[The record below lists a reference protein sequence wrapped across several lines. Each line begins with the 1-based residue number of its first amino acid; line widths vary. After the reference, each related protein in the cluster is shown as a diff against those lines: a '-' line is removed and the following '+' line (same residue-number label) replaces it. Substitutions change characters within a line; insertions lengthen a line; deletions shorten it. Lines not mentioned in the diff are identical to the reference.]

1 MSNSIKEI
9 KKRDIVSKLH
19 NRVIN
24 DLSNYSFEVE
34 VIEDIAHY
42 FDDLGNSPDENGLVK
57 VSFSCGD
64 FIMEDE
70 LLDIDFLRFLDI
82 DGLESREQSKKEI
95 EDWINDGVSAF
106 CGYQEKELD
115 FDDEAVYLEV
125 ERFSYSLEELNPDWI
140 DDKYSIDD
148 EKLKDFIEEVFSSE
162 GYTVND
168 LNF

>member
-1 MSNSIKEI
+1 MSENIKEI
-9 KKRDIVSKLH
+9 KNRDIVSKLH
-19 NRVIN
+19 DRVMN
-24 DLSNYSFEVE
+24 DLSKYSVEIE

-106 CGYQEKELD
+106 CSYLGKELD
-115 FDDEAVYLEV
+115 FDEETVYFEV
-125 ERFSYSLEELNPDWI
+125 ERLSYSLEELNPEWI